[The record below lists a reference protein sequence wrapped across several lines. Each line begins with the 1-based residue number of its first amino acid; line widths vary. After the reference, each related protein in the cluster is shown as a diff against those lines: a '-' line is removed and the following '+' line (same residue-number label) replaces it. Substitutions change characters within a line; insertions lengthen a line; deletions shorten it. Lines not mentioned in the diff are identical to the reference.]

1 MIMMIKVKLRDGLT
15 LSQKVPTIVDPGV
28 DSTRYPLSDLKTQN
42 FNQFYFH
49 YFSCLVFTSV
59 LLQDEK
65 KKTKTKTLNSWKPCM
80 DCSKLSMSLI
90 AAISDISA
98 CISEVFFYKKM
109 LIV

>member
-1 MIMMIKVKLRDGLT
+1 MIMMIKVKLHDGLT

-28 DSTRYPLSDLKTQN
+28 DSTRYPLSDLLKTQN

-65 KKTKTKTLNSWKPCM
+65 EKKKTKTKTLNN
-80 DCSKLSMSLI
+80 
-90 AAISDISA
+90 
-98 CISEVFFYKKM
+98 
-109 LIV
+109 